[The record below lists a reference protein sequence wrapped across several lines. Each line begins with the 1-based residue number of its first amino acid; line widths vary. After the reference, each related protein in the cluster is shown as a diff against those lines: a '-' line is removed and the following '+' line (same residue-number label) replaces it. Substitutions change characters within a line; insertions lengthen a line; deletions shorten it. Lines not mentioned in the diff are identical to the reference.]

1 MYIRIWEWEELLE
14 LDGVEIFAPL
24 RSLNMSKCGQTRC
37 CWLFFY
43 VFDIIV
49 WIDMHLLYVVVSTCI
64 HTSILRSY
72 DDDCA
77 SLKACQKLLQ
87 DGSRIHHSA
96 VMFLYGYVSYKLC
109 MFIWNV
115 CHQIMQLG
123 PYHTLKLHI
132 YVISLACNEDMQDEI
147 LEARLTSPSKGFL
160 ERSNDQS
167 VPMQGS
173 HNGSIIGIPLNLDL
187 VWSSL
192 LLKGIFNCTA
202 IRAIQKRCIHGS
214 SAHF

>member
-1 MYIRIWEWEELLE
+1 MTHVEHQDKYTYIYMYIRTWEWEELLE

-49 WIDMHLLYVVVSTCI
+49 WINMHLLYVVVSNCI

-87 DGSRIHHSA
+87 DGSGIHHSA

-109 MFIWNV
+109 IIIWNV

-132 YVISLACNEDMQDEI
+132 YGCALH
-147 LEARLTSPSKGFL
+147 
-160 ERSNDQS
+160 
-167 VPMQGS
+167 VPGPPPPPPPWYGPPRTPQY
-173 HNGSIIGIPLNLDL
+173 
-187 VWSSL
+187 W
-192 LLKGIFNCTA
+192 
-202 IRAIQKRCIHGS
+202 QQQ
-214 SAHF
+214 